1 MQEILLCR
9 SSGEERLGLTLCYE
23 TDAEDGLT
31 DIFIDDIHPEGLAA
45 QDGRLRL
52 GDQIIQINGIDV
64 KTKSQ
69 AQEIFMS
76 SSGDISFLVA
86 RPPCHDQYT
95 CHLDDD
101 DCDLDFQVLISI
113 LIYLLF
119 L

>member
-1 MQEILLCR
+1 M
-9 SSGEERLGLTLCYE
+9 
-23 TDAEDGLT
+23 
-31 DIFIDDIHPEGLAA
+31 
-45 QDGRLRL
+45 
-52 GDQIIQINGIDV
+52 

-101 DCDLDFQVLISI
+101 DCDLDFQVI
-113 LIYLLF
+113 LWSFYKVPENFYVIFKHFKGRNTYVCN
-119 L
+119 